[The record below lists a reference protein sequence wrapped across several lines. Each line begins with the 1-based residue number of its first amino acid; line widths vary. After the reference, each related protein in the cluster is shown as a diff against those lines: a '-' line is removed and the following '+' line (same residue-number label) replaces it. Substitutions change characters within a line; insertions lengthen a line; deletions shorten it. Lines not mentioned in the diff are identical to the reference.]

1 MKKYEENVNFD
12 KKDFY
17 FLKICVI
24 IIIMAVNMENVCY
37 TFNKNEKPLRK
48 VHKTGGNYHDRK

>member
-48 VHKTGGNYHDRK
+48 VHKTGGNYHD